1 MRTSDGVQ
9 LAAWYLPSRNGA
21 AAVLLPGAGSTRS
34 TLIGPAAM
42 LALVAA
48 GSDPRIRAV
57 VAEGVTGKQPRA
69 DHRGCRG
76 PRRAGGGSL
85 VPGVRAGHGVGVGRP
100 QCRAHRRS
108 GMRPCGWTAS
118 CSAASRQIPGSIRR
132 HRPARL
138 AVLSCASSRDGDH
151 HRARSRD
158 QLPALPPLRRARV
171 RLSSGHP
178 ASRGASGRAG
188 RRPRHRRVLDPE
200 VKWRRGQLQRT
211 LVRLAERR
219 DPRRPERH
227 GARQ

>member
-108 GMRPCGWTAS
+108 GTRPCGWTAS

-158 QLPALPPLRRARV
+158 QQPCRPFGAPGYGSAAGTLPAGVRAV
-171 RLSSGHP
+171 GLAADPVTGGYWILKSNGGVGNYNAPWYGSLNGAIP
-178 ASRGASGRAG
+178 AGQSVTALAS
-188 RRPRHRRVLDPE
+188 E
-200 VKWRRGQLQRT
+200 
-211 LVRLAERR
+211 
-219 DPRRPERH
+219 
-227 GARQ
+227 